1 MLYKIKNILIYN
13 LNRSTRSCENNISM
27 EKLKDMEDRAYI
39 IIDVRSPQEYREGHI
54 ENAIL
59 IPEYELKNRAKKEL
73 KDLERPIIV
82 YCSTGHRSKRAQKI
96 LKQMG
101 YTEIYNLENGWKNY

>member
-27 EKLKDMEDRAYI
+27 EKLKDMEDEAYI

-54 ENAIL
+54 ENAIS

-96 LKQMG
+96 LEQMG
-101 YTEIYNLENGWKNY
+101 YTEVYNLENGWKNY